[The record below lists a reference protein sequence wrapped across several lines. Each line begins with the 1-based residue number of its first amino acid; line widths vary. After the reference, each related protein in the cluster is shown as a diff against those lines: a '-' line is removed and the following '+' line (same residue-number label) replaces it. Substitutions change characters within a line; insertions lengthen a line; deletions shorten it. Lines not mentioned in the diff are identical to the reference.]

1 MRDQY
6 LKEIVKRSGILNE
19 NLWDDI
25 DSIMTDR
32 FDISK

>member
-32 FDISK
+32 FYNSK

>member
-25 DSIMTDR
+25 DSIMTDT
-32 FDISK
+32 FYNSK